1 MTERTKEVMVI
12 QPELVSKR
20 GPKVVRARAI
30 LEATL
35 FAAAA
40 TLVMASAVSAR
51 RAHLGPPLV
60 ALDHTR
66 IEAAAPIHAV
76 AAAPERVAIDLP
88 TDLTQ
93 ATADFAE
100 ADEPS
105 DIITPEPGHVRYY
118 NGRPIRPVRTIMMVV
133 TAYSPD
139 ERSCGDSA
147 DGYTATNH
155 SVWTNG
161 MQLVAAD
168 KRILP
173 MRSMITVPGYAD
185 DQVVPV
191 LDVGGAIKG
200 ARLDV
205 LYATHAIAR
214 EWGVK
219 RLPITVWEYADEGGR

>member
-1 MTERTKEVMVI
+1 MTERTKEVTVN

-30 LEATL
+30 LETTL

-40 TLVMASAVSAR
+40 TLVMASAVSAK

-60 ALDHTR
+60 ALDQTR
-66 IEAAAPIHAV
+66 TVAAQPIQTV

-88 TDLTQ
+88 ADLSQ
-93 ATADFAE
+93 TAIDDADAAE
-100 ADEPS
+100 VT
-105 DIITPEPGHVRYY
+105 DIITPEPGHVRYF
-118 NGRPIRPVRTIMMVV
+118 NGRPIRPARTIMMVV

-139 ERSCGDSA
+139 ERSCGKWA

-173 MRSMITVPGYAD
+173 MRSMITVPGYAN

-205 LYATHAIAR
+205 LYPTHAIAR
-214 EWGVK
+214 QWGVQ
-219 RLPITVWEYADEGGR
+219 RLPITVWEYADED

>member
-1 MTERTKEVMVI
+1 MSDQSKEVTVP
-12 QPELVSKR
+12 QLELVSKR

-35 FAAAA
+35 FAGAA
-40 TLVMASAVSAR
+40 TLVMASAVSAK

-60 ALDHTR
+60 ALDQSR
-66 IEAAAPIHAV
+66 IESPAPIHTV
-76 AAAPERVAIDLP
+76 AAAPEQGPIDVQP
-88 TDLTQ
+88 DLSQ
-93 ATADFAE
+93 AAVEFVEAE
-100 ADEPS
+100 EPS

-118 NGRPIRPVRTIMMVV
+118 NGRPIRPARTIMMVV

-139 ERSCGDSA
+139 ERSCGKWA

-161 MQLVAAD
+161 MKLVAAD

-205 LYATHAIAR
+205 LYPTHAIAM
-214 EWGVK
+214 EWGVQ
-219 RLPITVWEYADEGGR
+219 RLPITVWEYADED

>member
-1 MTERTKEVMVI
+1 MTERTKEVTVT
-12 QPELVSKR
+12 QLELVSKR

-30 LEATL
+30 LETTL

-40 TLVMASAVSAR
+40 TLVMASAVSAK

-60 ALDHTR
+60 ALDR
-66 IEAAAPIHAV
+66 ARNDLASPIRTI
-76 AAAPERVAIDLP
+76 AAAPEQGAIHVQAELP
-88 TDLTQ
+88 QTTVE
-93 ATADFAE
+93 FVE
-100 ADEPS
+100 VEEPS

-118 NGRPIRPVRTIMMVV
+118 NGRPIRPARTIMMVV

-139 ERSCGDSA
+139 ERSCGKWA

-161 MQLVAAD
+161 MRLVAAD

-205 LYATHAIAR
+205 LYPTHAIAR
-214 EWGVK
+214 EWGVQ
-219 RLPITVWEYADEGGR
+219 RLPITVWEYADED